1 MAAGD
6 SWDSWL
12 IAGLAAHIAANT
24 SATWRTSG
32 AYTAGEI
39 GIYDR
44 AIPQTPDTIL
54 TLALYV
60 VTAEAS
66 ATADVAAGVQVRIRG
81 TEDPRICRDL
91 GAEVFDLLDS
101 SGRQFWGSGAQQ
113 VSIVDVF
120 RQSQTSLGQD
130 GNGRWEA
137 SHNYYVSAMRPTVHR
152 TD

>member
-12 IAGLAAHIAANT
+12 IAGLAAHIGANT
-24 SATWRTSG
+24 SATWRATG
-32 AYTAGEI
+32 IYVAGEF

-44 AIPQTPDTIL
+44 AIPQTPDTIIS
-54 TLALYV
+54 LADYV
-60 VTAEAS
+60 ITAEAS
-66 ATADVAAGVQVRIRG
+66 ATADVTVGVQARIRG
-81 TEDPRICRDL
+81 TQDPRICRDM
-91 GAEVFDLLDS
+91 GAEIFDLLDS
-101 SGRQFWGSGAQQ
+101 SGLQFWGSGAQQ

-137 SHNYYVSAMRPTVHR
+137 SHNYYIQAMRPTTNR